1 MLVGRRYGDFVRFH
15 KRLRLEFPGKVVPPL
30 PRRNTSNSLMPDL
43 HPDDNNS
50 ISSGSSQGTYSNE
63 GFRSYL
69 SVNNGHK
76 RHSSGGSIRSFRS
89 PRASIEGSPRPT
101 TLFRETQRVTL
112 RAFLR
117 HLLQNEQIARSRSM
131 SDFLTSNPIQLNE
144 EEHADIDARAVM
156 DEKRLEEQR
165 QFFEIA
171 QKRARELDVH
181 MEKFR
186 REIVEARKWRLSLMN
201 EV

>member
-1 MLVGRRYGDFVRFH
+1 MLVARRYSEFARFH

-30 PRRNTSNSLMPDL
+30 PRRNTSNSLLPDINA
-43 HPDDNNS
+43 DDNNS
-50 ISSGSSQGTYSNE
+50 ISSGSSQGAYSNE
-63 GFRSYL
+63 GLRSYL

-76 RHSSGGSIRSFRS
+76 RRSSGGSIHSFRS
-89 PRASIEGSPRPT
+89 PRASVEGSPRPT
-101 TLFRETQRVTL
+101 KLFRETQRVTL

-131 SDFLTSNPIQLNE
+131 IDFLTSDPIKLNE
-144 EEHADIDARAVM
+144 EEHADIDARAIM

-165 QFFEIA
+165 QFFQIA
-171 QKRARELDVH
+171 QRRARELDVH

-186 REIVEARKWRLSLMN
+186 REIVEDR
-201 EV
+201 E